1 VSVYKPG
8 GIADR
13 GLWDEELQHQMEHEV
28 TKLLRRKTVQERPAT
43 VGNSPVS
50 ETYAIFAL
58 YPK

>member
-8 GIADR
+8 GIADA
-13 GLWDEELQHQMEHEV
+13 GSWDEHVRHQTYDGV

-50 ETYAIFAL
+50 ETHAISGL

>member
-1 VSVYKPG
+1 MYVYKPG
-8 GIADR
+8 GIACT
-13 GLWDEELQHQMEHEV
+13 GSWDEDVRHQTYNEV

>member
-1 VSVYKPG
+1 MSVYKPG
-8 GIADR
+8 GIADA
-13 GLWDEELQHQMEHEV
+13 GSWDKDVRHQTYNEV
-28 TKLLRRKTVQERPAT
+28 TKLLCRKAVLERPAT